1 MIGLDTNVLVRYL
14 VQDDPVQSPQAG
26 QLMERHCTAD
36 DPCLVNAIVLS
47 ESAEN
52 PAVQGLSL
60 PTFTSVFVA
69 IHPSKH
75 PVFEL
80 HKPLPERFPTGV
92 AVPRVRARNPPMR
105 ATNCSNGN
113 VSSWIFSFAGQVYSL
128 PETEV

>member
-1 MIGLDTNVLVRYL
+1 MIGLDTSVLVRYL
-14 VQDDPVQSPQAG
+14 IQDDPVQSPHAG

-92 AVPRVRARNPPMR
+92 AVPSACEEPSDAGDRAPVV
-105 ATNCSNGN
+105 ANGKGGRLQPAH
-113 VSSWIFSFAGQVYSL
+113 SA
-128 PETEV
+128 